1 MIDFAVLLGQV
12 GETAP
17 SAPPQSVH
25 WLLVYQW
32 LVPLIGLG
40 FFCLLF
46 ICIYRAAKFF
56 DSAGTEQKLL
66 RMEMGKLAEEV
77 YLLRRV
83 VKGDKTGD
91 DST

>member
-56 DSAGTEQKLL
+56 DGAGKEQKLL
-66 RMEMGKLAEEV
+66 RIEMGKMAEEMH
-77 YLLRRV
+77 LMRREM
-83 VKGDKTGD
+83 KGIKNGD
-91 DST
+91 ALA